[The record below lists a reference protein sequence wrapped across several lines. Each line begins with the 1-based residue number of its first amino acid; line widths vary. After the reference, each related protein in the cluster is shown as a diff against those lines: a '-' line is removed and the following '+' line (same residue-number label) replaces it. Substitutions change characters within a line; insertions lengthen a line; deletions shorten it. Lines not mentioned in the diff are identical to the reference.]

1 MTTEVRVPT
10 LGESVTEA
18 TVATWFKKP
27 GDAVAVD
34 EMLCELETDKVTVEV
49 PSPAAGTL
57 AEIVAAEGATVGV
70 DALLASI
77 SEGAAAPAPK
87 ADAPAK
93 AAPAAAAAAEVA
105 VMVPSLGESVSEAT
119 VSTWFKKEGDAVAQD
134 EMLCEL
140 ETDKVSVEVPS
151 PAAGVLAKIT
161 APEGTTVAA
170 SAQLAVIAGGAAA
183 AAAPVAAAPAAATAA
198 ASTACDIEDAPAA
211 KKAMAEAGLSP
222 SQVTGTGRDGR
233 IMKDDVARAVA
244 GAASTAAAAPAPA
257 AAPRAPVPA
266 DDAAREERVK
276 MTRLR
281 ATIAR
286 RLKDAQ
292 NTAAMLTT
300 YNEVDMSGIMELR
313 NAYKDQFEKK
323 HGVKMGF
330 MSFFVKACC
339 HALKEVPEVN
349 AEIDGQD
356 IVYKNYVHMGVAVGT
371 PTGLVVPVVRDAD
384 QMGFAAIEKKIGE
397 LGLRARDGKLSMAEM
412 QGGSF
417 TISNGGVY
425 GSLMSSP
432 ILNPPQSGILGMHKI
447 QDRPVVVNGQIV
459 IRPMMYL
466 ALSYDHRI
474 VDGKGAVTFL
484 VRVKEALEDPRRLL
498 MDI

>member
-1 MTTEVRVPT
+1 MT
-10 LGESVTEA
+10 
-18 TVATWFKKP
+18 
-27 GDAVAVD
+27 D
-34 EMLCELETDKVTVEV
+34 
-49 PSPAAGTL
+49 
-57 AEIVAAEGATVGV
+57 
-70 DALLASI
+70 
-77 SEGAAAPAPK
+77 
-87 ADAPAK
+87 
-93 AAPAAAAAAEVA
+93 
-105 VMVPSLGESVSEAT
+105 VMVPALGESVSEAT
-119 VSTWFKKEGDAVAQD
+119 VSTWFKKPGDAVKQD

-140 ETDKVSVEVPS
+140 ETDKVSVEVPA
-151 PAAGVLAKIT
+151 PASGGLAEIL
-161 APEGTTVAA
+161 APEGATVAA
-170 SAQLAVIAGGAAA
+170 NARLAIILEGAAA
-183 AAAPVAAAPAAATAA
+183 APSAPAPAAAEPAKPAA
-198 ASTACDIEDAPAA
+198 PAPAAKDVEHAPAA

-222 SQVTGTGRDGR
+222 AQVQGTGRDGR
-233 IMKDDVARAVA
+233 IMKEDVAR
-244 GAASTAAAAPAPA
+244 TAAAAPLAAEPAPA
-257 AAPRAPVPA
+257 AIPRAPVPA
-266 DDAAREERVK
+266 DDVAREERVK

-300 YNEVDMSGIMELR
+300 YNEVDMSGIMDLR
-313 NAYKDQFEKK
+313 NAYKDAFEKK

-339 HALKEVPEVN
+339 HALKEIPEVN

-356 IVYKNYVHMGVAVGT
+356 VVYKNYVHMGVAVGT
-371 PTGLVVPVVRDAD
+371 PSGLVVPVLRDAD
-384 QMGFAAIEKKIGE
+384 QMGFAAIEKKIAE
-397 LGLRARDGKLSMAEM
+397 LGIRARDGKLSMAEM

-447 QDRPVVVNGQIV
+447 QDRPVVVGGQIV

-498 MDI
+498 MDL

>member
-1 MTTEVRVPT
+1 MSIEVRVPT
-10 LGESVTEA
+10 LGESVSEA
-18 TVATWFKKP
+18 TIATWFKKP
-27 GDAVAVD
+27 GDAVAAD

-49 PSPAAGTL
+49 PA
-57 AEIVAAEGATVGV
+57 
-70 DALLASI
+70 
-77 SEGAAAPAPK
+77 
-87 ADAPAK
+87 
-93 AAPAAAAAAEVA
+93 
-105 VMVPSLGESVSEAT
+105 
-119 VSTWFKKEGDAVAQD
+119 
-134 EMLCEL
+134 
-140 ETDKVSVEVPS
+140 
-151 PAAGVLAKIT
+151 PAAGVLSEIIAK
-161 APEGTTVAA
+161 EGETVGV
-170 SAQLAVIAGGAAA
+170 SALLAVIAEGASAAA
-183 AAAPVAAAPAAATAA
+183 TPAAAPAAAPAPAPAA
-198 ASTACDIEDAPAA
+198 APAKAVEDAPSA
-211 KKAMAEAGLSP
+211 KKAMAEAGLSAD
-222 SQVTGTGRDGR
+222 QVTGTGRDGR
-233 IMKDDVARAVA
+233 IMKDDVQRAVA
-244 GAASTAAAAPAPA
+244 AAAAPASAPAAAPAPA
-257 AAPRAPVPA
+257 AVRAPVA
-266 DDAAREERVK
+266 AEDSAREERVK

-300 YNEVDMSGIMELR
+300 YNEVDMSGIMAIR
-313 NAYKDQFEKK
+313 NAYKGDFEKK

-484 VRVKEALEDPRRLL
+484 VRVKEALEDPQRLL
-498 MDI
+498 LDL

>member
-1 MTTEVRVPT
+1 V
-10 LGESVTEA
+10 SEA
-18 TVATWFKKP
+18 TIATWFKKP
-27 GDAVAVD
+27 GDTVAAD

-49 PSPAAGTL
+49 PAPAAGILGEIL
-57 AEIVAAEGATVGV
+57 APEGSTVGV
-70 DALLASI
+70 NALLATI
-77 SEGAAAPAPK
+77 AEGKGAAKPTPA
-87 ADAPAK
+87 
-93 AAPAAAAAAEVA
+93 AAPAAAA
-105 VMVPSLGESVSEAT
+105 P
-119 VSTWFKKEGDAVAQD
+119 
-134 EMLCEL
+134 
-140 ETDKVSVEVPS
+140 
-151 PAAGVLAKIT
+151 
-161 APEGTTVAA
+161 
-170 SAQLAVIAGGAAA
+170 
-183 AAAPVAAAPAAATAA
+183 AAAPAAPATDRA
-198 ASTACDIEDAPAA
+198 DVEDAPSA
-211 KKAMAEAGLSP
+211 KKAMAEAGLSRD
-222 SQVTGTGRDGR
+222 QVTGTGRDGR
-233 IMKDDVARAVA
+233 VMKDDVQK
-244 GAASTAAAAPAPA
+244 AAATTPAAPVAAPAAPSTPA
-257 AAPRAPVPA
+257 PTPLPRGPVAAE
-266 DDAAREERVK
+266 DAAREERVK

-300 YNEVDMSGIMELR
+300 YNEVDMSAVMDLR

-356 IVYKNYVHMGVAVGT
+356 VVYKNYVHMGVAVGT
-371 PTGLVVPVVRDAD
+371 PSGLVVPVLRDAD
-384 QMGFAAIEKKIGE
+384 RMGFAQIEKKIAE
-397 LGLRARDGKLSMAEM
+397 MGLRARDGKLSMAEM

-447 QDRPVVVNGQIV
+447 QDRPVVVKGQIV

-484 VRVKEALEDPRRLL
+484 VRVKEALEDPQRLL
-498 MDI
+498 LDL

>member
-1 MTTEVRVPT
+1 MTIEVRVPT

-49 PSPAAGTL
+49 PSPAAGVMG
-57 AEIVAAEGATVGV
+57 EIVAAEGETVGV
-70 DALLASI
+70 DALLATI
-77 SEGAAAPAPK
+77 QAGEGAAPAPK
-87 ADAPAK
+87 AE
-93 AAPAAAAAAEVA
+93 AAPAAAPAASGGSVD
-105 VMVPSLGESVSEAT
+105 VMVPTLGESVTEAT
-119 VSTWFKKEGDAVAQD
+119 VSTWFKKVGDTVAQD

-140 ETDKVSVEVPS
+140 ETDKVSVEVPA
-151 PAAGVLAKIT
+151 PAAGVLAEIV
-161 APEGTTVAA
+161 APEGATVDAA
-170 SAQLAVIAGGAAA
+170 AKLAVISGAEAGAA
-183 AAAPVAAAPAAATAA
+183 PAAPAAAAP
-198 ASTACDIEDAPAA
+198 APAA
-211 KKAMAEAGLSP
+211 AATGKDVANAPSAEKAMAEAGLSAD
-222 SQVTGTGRDGR
+222 QVTGTGRDGR
-233 IMKDDVARAVA
+233 IMKEDVARAVA
-244 GAASTAAAAPAPA
+244 TAAAPAAAAPAPA
-257 AAPRAPVPA
+257 AAPRAPVA
-266 DDAAREERVK
+266 AEDAAREERVR

-281 ATIAR
+281 QTIAK

-292 NTAAMLTT
+292 NTAAILTT
-300 YNEVDMSGIMELR
+300 YNEVDMTEVMALR
-313 NAYKDQFEKK
+313 NQYKDQFEKK
-323 HGVKMGF
+323 HGVRLGF
-330 MSFFVKACC
+330 MSFFTKACC

-349 AEIDGQD
+349 AEIDGND
-356 IVYKNYVHMGVAVGT
+356 IVYKNYVHMGVAAGT
-371 PTGLVVPVVRDAD
+371 PQGLVVPVIRDAD
-384 QMGFAAIEKKIGE
+384 RMSFAEIEKAIAEKGK
-397 LGLRARDGKLSMAEM
+397 RARDGKLSMAEM
-412 QGGSF
+412 QGGTF

-447 QDRPVVVNGQIV
+447 QERPMVINGEIK

-498 MDI
+498 MDL

>member
-1 MTTEVRVPT
+1 MT
-10 LGESVTEA
+10 
-18 TVATWFKKP
+18 
-27 GDAVAVD
+27 D
-34 EMLCELETDKVTVEV
+34 
-49 PSPAAGTL
+49 
-57 AEIVAAEGATVGV
+57 
-70 DALLASI
+70 
-77 SEGAAAPAPK
+77 
-87 ADAPAK
+87 
-93 AAPAAAAAAEVA
+93 

-119 VSTWFKKEGDAVAQD
+119 VSTWFKKPGDTVKQD

-151 PAAGVLAKIT
+151 PVSGVLAEIL

-170 SAQLAVIAGGAAA
+170 SARLAIVTEGAVGT
-183 AAAPVAAAPAAATAA
+183 AAPAKAAAPAAAPAPAPAPAA
-198 ASTACDIEDAPAA
+198 KDIENAPAA
-211 KKAMAEAGLSP
+211 KKAMEEAGLKP
-222 SQVTGTGRDGR
+222 EQVQGTGRDGR
-233 IMKDDVARAVA
+233 IMKEDVARAA
-244 GAASTAAAAPAPA
+244 SAAPIAAAPAVA
-257 AAPRAPVPA
+257 AIPRAPVPA

-300 YNEVDMSGIMELR
+300 YNEVDMSGIMSLR
-313 NAYKDQFEKK
+313 NEYKDIFEKK
-323 HGVKMGF
+323 HGVKLGF
-330 MSFFVKACC
+330 MSFFVKACT

-356 IVYKNYVHMGVAVGT
+356 VVYKNYVHMGVAVGT
-371 PTGLVVPVVRDAD
+371 PNGLVVPVLRDAD
-384 QMGFAAIEKKIGE
+384 QMGFAAIEKKIAE

-498 MDI
+498 MDL